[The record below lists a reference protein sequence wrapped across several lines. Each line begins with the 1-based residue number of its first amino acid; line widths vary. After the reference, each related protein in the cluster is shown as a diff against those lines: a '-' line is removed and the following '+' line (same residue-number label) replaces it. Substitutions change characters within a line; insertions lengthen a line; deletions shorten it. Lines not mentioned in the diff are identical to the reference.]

1 MKQLINHI
9 LLPVQFDAQHLAV
22 VKQAAELA
30 KEYKATIHLLYIN
43 DTGLSIGNTM
53 LPWLTLAKTF
63 YTTTRE
69 KTALLNTWKR
79 WIEQNYEIPVTT
91 TVEWGS
97 WKKMVLGYA
106 NKLQADLL
114 ILKEQ
119 PVKKRWFRFW
129 HTAVEYVIE
138 KCPCQVITLFSEKEK
153 MAEWKQVVIP
163 VTNFVPELRIQTISN
178 IAKALK
184 LKIYLVTMANG
195 EHDKRSSGF
204 YFLTETL
211 KRLKHNASIQV
222 ECKYLETESNAVF
235 GFLKY
240 ANSIGAD
247 LMMTNSRIADTG
259 EHGAKQKA
267 IDFFAEYQYNRQP
280 LHTVAI

>member
-9 LLPVQFDAQHLAV
+9 LLPVQFDAEHLSV

-30 KEYKATIHLLYIN
+30 KEYGATIHLLYIN
-43 DTGLSIGNTM
+43 NTGFSIGNTM
-53 LPWLTLAKTF
+53 LPWLTLAKSF

-79 WIEQNYEIPVTT
+79 WVEQQYGIRVTT

-97 WKKMVLGYA
+97 WKKTVLEYA
-106 NKLQADLL
+106 DKLQADLL
-114 ILKEQ
+114 VLKEQ

-129 HTAVEYVIE
+129 HTTVEYLIE
-138 KCPCQVITLFSEKEK
+138 KSPCQVITLFSEKEK
-153 MAEWKQVVIP
+153 MTDWKQVVIP

-195 EHDKRSSGF
+195 EHDKRTSGF

-222 ECKYLETESNAVF
+222 ECKYLETESNAIF

-247 LMMTNSRIADTG
+247 LMMTNSRIADTEEQG
-259 EHGAKQKA
+259 IKQKA
-267 IDFFAEYQYNRQP
+267 LDFFAEYQHNRQP
-280 LHTVAI
+280 QHTVAI